1 MRSSLT
7 SLRDFVDFVTCDVYL
22 KITQPCQCNN
32 QNKQNSKTNEVDFE
46 AFRKMALKI
55 NFVNKDDIPPAWTRV
70 DPTFAMDAVHH
81 PDDRSWIDKPLK
93 LDDHFSLFSRK
104 VKESRGPE
112 LQSSDFKI
120 VSKQKIRDLMEFG
133 EENAIPIEVFNEV
146 AANCEL
152 NNFDLPGEL
161 EPQQQFTEVKGKFP
175 KFVPTGIPP
184 KGVKTLKTLEMQE
197 VRKRYYKYI
206 IRSH

>member
-1 MRSSLT
+1 
-7 SLRDFVDFVTCDVYL
+7 
-22 KITQPCQCNN
+22 
-32 QNKQNSKTNEVDFE
+32 
-46 AFRKMALKI
+46 MALKI

-197 VRKRYYKYI
+197 VRKRYYKYTI
-206 IRSH
+206 PSH